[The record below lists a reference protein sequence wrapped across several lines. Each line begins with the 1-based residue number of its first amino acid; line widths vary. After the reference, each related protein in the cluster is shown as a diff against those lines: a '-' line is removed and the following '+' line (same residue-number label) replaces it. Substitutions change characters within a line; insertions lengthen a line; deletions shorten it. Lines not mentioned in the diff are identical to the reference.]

1 MLLQPLCLKKKRRDV
16 SQRRGRKN
24 GVRVI
29 RAGPECVSHWEM
41 KDDAV
46 SKGLVRGF
54 GDETLRLWECLLPS
68 LVQNVPDKHVFSQE
82 TKWSKMKLAASQA
95 MQYNYHCH

>member
-1 MLLQPLCLKKKRRDV
+1 MYPKEGGEKKKV
-16 SQRRGRKN
+16 SELSEQGQNVWVTGK
-24 GVRVI
+24 
-29 RAGPECVSHWEM
+29 M
-41 KDDAV
+41 KGDAV

-54 GDETLRLWECLLPS
+54 GDETLRLWECLLPR

-95 MQYNYHCH
+95 MQYNYHCRWFNSDES